1 MLNEEINKYKEL
13 YSQLVSEFAKFHNHS
28 LVFVKSRA
36 RDVGFAGRRNLRTIE
51 SIIRSLKKQ
60 SQLVY
65 KENLANIRAE
75 KKLKKETR
83 VSRKRTTPMP
93 RKPKK
98 EIKNDNNQ

>member
-1 MLNEEINKYKEL
+1 MLNDEINKYKEL

-51 SIIRSLKKQ
+51 GIIRSLKKQ

-65 KENLANIRAE
+65 KENLANVRAE
-75 KKLKKETR
+75 KKLKREEKKIPK
-83 VSRKRTTPMP
+83 KRGP
-93 RKPKK
+93 KPKGNT
-98 EIKNDNNQ
+98 NDNNQ